1 MKSSSKVSTEPKQ
14 ATDSLL
20 IAQAQAKLNEGLALH
35 RNGQLAQAQEI
46 YQQVLTLQPR
56 HFDALYMLSM
66 IAGLIGNS
74 TQALEWINKAIE
86 VNPANASAYSNRG
99 NALKDLSQYQAA
111 IESYDK
117 AIALKPDHADAHF
130 NRALVLQDLKQ
141 HQLAVASYNRAI
153 TLRPDRALAYFNRGL
168 ALNELKQ
175 YQAAVDSYHKAITLR
190 PGHAEAY
197 YNCGNALGDLRL
209 HQAAIDSYDRAI
221 ALKPDYVEAYDNRA
235 IALCELSRYQAA
247 IDSCD
252 RAIALKPDCAE
263 AYVNRGMALGKLKH
277 YQAATDSFDQAIA
290 LKPDYAE
297 AYGNRGMVLSELK
310 QHQAAIDGFDA
321 ALAIKPDFEF
331 LYGAKFHAKMSICDW
346 SDMEKQIAELMQKVQ
361 RDEKAS
367 QPFSTLVLSTSL
379 PLQRK
384 AAEIYLNAKHP
395 ANSEL
400 GSIVKRAKRQKI
412 RLGYFSMDFQNHPVA
427 FLTAELFELHDRDR
441 FEVYAYSFGP
451 ETKDEIRTRL
461 EAAFDKFIDVKDKS
475 DKEIANLARQMEIDI
490 AIDLAGFTGDSR
502 TGIFA
507 LRAAP
512 IQVNYLGYPGTMG
525 AEYMDYL
532 IADKTLIPEES
543 QQHYSEKIVYLPSFQ
558 VNDSKREISDKVFTR
573 KELGLP
579 ESGFV
584 FCCFNNNYK
593 ITPATFGGWMR
604 ILKRADQSVLFLYAE
619 NPLVIT
625 NLRREADLAGVD
637 SDRLV
642 FGTRLPVPEY
652 LARYRSADLF
662 LDTLPFNGGTTAS
675 NALWAGLPVLTCTG
689 EAFSSR
695 MAASLLNAIG
705 LPELITSTKE
715 EYEALAVELA
725 TDADKLKAIR
735 QKLEENRLSKPLFDT
750 KRFTRNIENAYT
762 QMVQRYQA
770 DLAPEHIYVKENR
783 QADTNTFP

>member
-1 MKSSSKVSTEPKQ
+1 MNLPSKP
-14 ATDSLL
+14 TDANSVA
-20 IAQAQAKLNEGLALH
+20 AQAQARFKDGLALH
-35 RNGQLAQAQEI
+35 QKGQLTQALEL
-46 YQQVLTLQPR
+46 YQQVLALEPH
-56 HFDALYMLSM
+56 HFDALYLSGV
-66 IAGLIGNS
+66 IAAMTNNFSQAVDLIS
-74 TQALEWINKAIE
+74 RAIE
-86 VNPANASAYSNRG
+86 VNPYNEGAYYNRANALN
-99 NALKDLSQYQAA
+99 DLNQHWAA
-111 IESYDK
+111 VDSYDK
-117 AIALKPDHADAHF
+117 AIAIKPDFFHAYAGRGNAFRKLLLHEAAID
-130 NRALVLQDLKQ
+130 
-141 HQLAVASYNRAI
+141 SYNKAIAIKPDYAEAYYNRGNAFKELKHFEAAIANYDQAIAVNPNLFHAYTNRGSALKELRQLQMAIVSFDKAI
-153 TLRPDRALAYFNRGL
+153 TLKPGFAEAYYNRGN
-168 ALNELKQ
+168 AFMGLKK
-175 YQAAVDSYHKAITLR
+175 YQAAVDNY
-190 PGHAEAY
+190 
-197 YNCGNALGDLRL
+197 
-209 HQAAIDSYDRAI
+209 
-221 ALKPDYVEAYDNRA
+221 
-235 IALCELSRYQAA
+235 
-247 IDSCD
+247 
-252 RAIALKPDCAE
+252 
-263 AYVNRGMALGKLKH
+263 
-277 YQAATDSFDQAIA
+277 DQAIA